1 MMLPICK
8 APQVCHSQMWKFRNT
23 QTSVL
28 LLAMRRQDKASP
40 SSFSFSLPLFLHHFS
55 LLVIGRAE
63 IRGVDQC
70 SLWSAGCLNWCP
82 EQVLKEACGE
92 AEMPVTNAFIFLQ
105 MFWIHVKWV
114 QGCFYQAYKI
124 NTRNQIVCILFM
136 VDASCLCHKTLVL
149 SLRLPFFNSTWSACE
164 DVLDCYFA
172 VPI

>member
-1 MMLPICK
+1 MLPICK

-28 LLAMRRQDKASP
+28 LLAMRRKDKASP

-92 AEMPVTNAFIFLQ
+92 AEMWTHKCGLLSSFSWVAVAAWYQIRGGWSEDSIRASDLSRDLKSC
-105 MFWIHVKWV
+105 HVQQNHSKSAELSVSPAQVLWHS
-114 QGCFYQAYKI
+114 
-124 NTRNQIVCILFM
+124 IVCGDWFL
-136 VDASCLCHKTLVL
+136 
-149 SLRLPFFNSTWSACE
+149 
-164 DVLDCYFA
+164 
-172 VPI
+172 